1 MRREQL
7 AADGALLFVTA
18 VWGATFVMVQD
29 AVTGFPV
36 LAFLAL
42 RFSLATLL
50 LLPWFLRSSQPAR
63 SRSGR
68 SPAYPPLPYPRIRE
82 VLGNRRARVRDG
94 SQSLLAPR
102 SGPTESAQPAAA
114 RHDRWI
120 ALWPGI
126 AIGLALTTGYALQ
139 TFGLRFTTPAKAG
152 FITGLSVALVPI
164 GQAIFLHRTPGL
176 NSIVGVGLATVGL
189 ALLSLDAS
197 LAINLGDVLVLG
209 CAVAFAAHI
218 LLVGR
223 FAPGWQPMRLAFVQ
237 IATVAVV
244 TATLALIF
252 ERPIGWPP
260 PNVWFAAAFTGL
272 FATALAF
279 FIQSRAQQA
288 TTPTHTALIFS
299 AEPVF
304 AGIFSF
310 LLIGEVFLPRQV
322 AGAALIISGMLVA
335 ELWRRR
341 KL

>member
-36 LAFLAL
+36 FAFLAL
-42 RFSLATLL
+42 RFSMAALL
-50 LLPWFLRSSQPAR
+50 LLPWFLRSSPPAR
-63 SRSGR
+63 SRSSRSGR
-68 SPAYPPLPYPRIRE
+68 SLP
-82 VLGNRRARVRDG
+82 
-94 SQSLLAPR
+94 APR
-102 SGPTESAQPAAA
+102 QGPTEPVRTATA
-114 RHDRWI
+114 RRDRWL

-126 AIGLALTTGYALQ
+126 VIGLALAAGYAFQ

-164 GQAIFLHRTPGL
+164 GQAIFLRKTPGL
-176 NSIVGVGLATVGL
+176 NSIVGVGLATAGL

-197 LAINLGDVLVLG
+197 LSVNVGDLLVLG

-244 TATLALIF
+244 TAALALLF
-252 ERPIGWPP
+252 ERPIGWPAG
-260 PNVWFAAAFTGL
+260 NVWFAAAFTGL

-304 AGIFSF
+304 AGVFSY
-310 LLIGEVFLPRQV
+310 LLIGEVLGPRQL
-322 AGAALIISGMLVA
+322 AGAALIVAGMLVA

-341 KL
+341 SLTGDR

>member
-36 LAFLAL
+36 MAFLAL
-42 RFSLATLL
+42 RFSMAALL
-50 LLPWFLRSSQPAR
+50 LLPWFLRASPPAR
-63 SRSGR
+63 ISSGR
-68 SPAYPPLPYPRIRE
+68 SLR
-82 VLGNRRARVRDG
+82 NG
-94 SQSLLAPR
+94 SQSLPAPR
-102 SGPTESAQPAAA
+102 HEALRSAATGGGPTEPVPPTRA
-114 RHDRWI
+114 RRERWI
-120 ALWPGI
+120 ALRPGI
-126 AIGLALTTGYALQ
+126 VIGLALAAGYAFQ

-164 GQAIFLHRTPGL
+164 GQAIFLRRTPGL
-176 NSIVGVGLATVGL
+176 NSIVGVGLATLGL
-189 ALLSLDAS
+189 ALLSLNAS
-197 LAINLGDVLVLG
+197 LAINLGDLLVLG

-244 TATLALIF
+244 TAVLALLF

-310 LLIGEVFLPRQV
+310 LLIGEVFLPRQFV
-322 AGAALIISGMLVA
+322 GAALIITGMLVA
-335 ELWRRR
+335 ELWRRGG
-341 KL
+341 K

>member
-1 MRREQL
+1 MRRAQL
-7 AADGALLFVTA
+7 AADGALLLVTA

-42 RFSLATLL
+42 RFSLAALL
-50 LLPWFLRSSQPAR
+50 LLPWFLRSSQPAI
-63 SRSGR
+63 GR
-68 SPAYPPLPYPRIRE
+68 AAGSAGPLRE
-82 VLGNRRARVRDG
+82 DVTRR
-94 SQSLLAPR
+94 
-102 SGPTESAQPAAA
+102 E
-114 RHDRWI
+114 RWI

-126 AIGLALTTGYALQ
+126 AIGLALAAGYAFQ

-164 GQAIFLHRTPGL
+164 GQAIFLRRVPRR
-176 NSIVGVGLATVGL
+176 NSIVGVALATVGL
-189 ALLSLDAS
+189 ALLSLNADR
-197 LAINLGDVLVLG
+197 LVNLGDLLVLG

-223 FAPGWQPMRLAFVQ
+223 FAPDWQPLRLAFVQ
-237 IATVAVV
+237 IATVAVI
-244 TATLALIF
+244 TAILALLL
-252 ERPIGWPP
+252 ERPSGWPP

-288 TTPTHTALIFS
+288 TTPTHTALIFA

-310 LLIGEVFLPRQV
+310 LLIGEVFLPRQL
-322 AGAALIISGMLVA
+322 AGAALIIAGMLVA
-335 ELWRRR
+335 ELWRRGG
-341 KL
+341 K

>member
-1 MRREQL
+1 MRRAQL

-36 LAFLAL
+36 FAFLAL

-50 LLPWFLRSSQPAR
+50 LLPWFLRSSQPAVNHVLAGGAGTVEDR
-63 SRSGR
+63 PDLNSRSGR
-68 SPAYPPLPYPRIRE
+68 SL
-82 VLGNRRARVRDG
+82 RDG
-94 SQSLLAPR
+94 SQS
-102 SGPTESAQPAAA
+102 PTVPGW
-114 RHDRWI
+114 HTRWI

-126 AIGLALTTGYALQ
+126 AIGLALAAGYAFQ

-164 GQAIFLHRTPGL
+164 GQAIFLRRAPRL
-176 NSIVGVGLATVGL
+176 NSIAGVALATLGL
-189 ALLSLDAS
+189 GLLSLNAD
-197 LAINLGDVLVLG
+197 LRVNLGDLLVLG

-223 FAPGWQPMRLAFVQ
+223 FAPDWNPLRLAFVQ

-244 TATLALIF
+244 TAILALIF

-288 TTPTHTALIFS
+288 TTPTHTALIFA

-304 AGIFSF
+304 AGIFSY
-310 LLIGEVFLPRQV
+310 LLIGEVLGPRQI
-322 AGAALIISGMLVA
+322 AGAALIVAGMLVA
-335 ELWRRR
+335 ELWRRNR
-341 KL
+341 DQYPVISYQSTDR